1 MDLETR
7 RHDAAQQILLT
18 AEIEMT
24 GFQCSDFNNNNDD
37 EKEIWED
44 LNEGDSK
51 DRNIFNTIFWRFNL

>member
-7 RHDAAQQILLT
+7 RHDAARQILLT
-18 AEIEMT
+18 AEIEMN
-24 GFQCSDFNNNNDD
+24 GYQRLDFNDNDDD

-51 DRNIFNTIFWRFNL
+51 NRNIFNILDDENDE